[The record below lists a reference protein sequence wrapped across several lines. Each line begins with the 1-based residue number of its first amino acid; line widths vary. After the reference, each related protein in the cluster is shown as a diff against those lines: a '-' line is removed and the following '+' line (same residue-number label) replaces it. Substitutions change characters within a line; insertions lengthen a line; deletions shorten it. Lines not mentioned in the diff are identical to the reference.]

1 VSGLKAFVFL
11 AGVALTA
18 AVPLTLA
25 YYEGPLAEQK
35 QAEKYFYL
43 AIGVW
48 ALSAPVALCGVVLTS
63 AYLRWPR
70 ALTRYP
76 YLVVLFL
83 ILVANVVLV
92 VTGGWRYALGEC
104 WDCGGPVLWS
114 KALLPATLF
123 IVIAPLAKG
132 LTFRLPAK

>member
-1 VSGLKAFVFL
+1 MNAAKAFVFL
-11 AGVALTA
+11 AGAALTA
-18 AVPLTLA
+18 ALPLSLA
-25 YYEGPLAEQK
+25 HYEGPLAEIK
-35 QAEKYFYL
+35 QAENYFYL
-43 AIGVW
+43 AISVF

-70 ALTRYP
+70 PSTRYA

-92 VTGGWRYALGEC
+92 VTGGWRYALGDC
-104 WDCGGPVLWS
+104 WMCGGPVAWS

-132 LTFRLPAK
+132 LTFQLPAE